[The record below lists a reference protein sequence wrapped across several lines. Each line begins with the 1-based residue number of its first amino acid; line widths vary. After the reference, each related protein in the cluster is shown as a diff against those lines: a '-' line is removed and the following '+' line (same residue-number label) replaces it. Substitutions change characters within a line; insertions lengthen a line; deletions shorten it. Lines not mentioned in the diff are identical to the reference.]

1 MRQPVG
7 LSKLHEGLGTEMI
20 SEGDLCEE
28 KKLYY
33 RVVSGE
39 WHRQGCMAELCGSLS
54 PHSVH

>member
-39 WHRQGCMAELCGSLS
+39 WHWRRVAEL
-54 PHSVH
+54 